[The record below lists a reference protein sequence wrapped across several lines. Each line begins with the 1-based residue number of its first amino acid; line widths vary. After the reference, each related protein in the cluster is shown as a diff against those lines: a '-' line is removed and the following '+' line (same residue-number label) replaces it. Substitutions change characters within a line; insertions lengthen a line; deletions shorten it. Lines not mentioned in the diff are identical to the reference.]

1 MENDFVSEITLEC
14 LMNRDQYAKYIGK
27 TNHTKSQSNK
37 KDKKFYRR
45 RIYDITKLLLNNEPP
60 AHLLKDVQS
69 AFDNYVNV
77 CVHYFK
83 TLDKTDLIQE
93 DYANIVDSIE
103 MMDCIGNDGNN
114 ENVSDANALVM
125 RSLVYSGASASG
137 GNGTLD
143 GFIKVNKKENEINE
157 VIPQQKEFNLKD
169 PVFKKKG
176 ICKKKN
182 IVNNYGETNE
192 KI

>member
-14 LMNRDQYAKYIGK
+14 LMNRDQYAKYMGQ
-27 TNHTKSQSNK
+27 TNHTKSTSNK

-103 MMDCIGNDGNN
+103 MMDGIGCGEQIQDMNEANN
-114 ENVSDANALVM
+114 LVM
-125 RSLVYSGASASG
+125 RSVAYTSPSS
-137 GNGTLD
+137 GTLD
-143 GFIKVNKKENEINE
+143 GFIKVNKKENEILE

-182 IVNNYGETNE
+182 IVNN
-192 KI
+192 